1 MNRLTQELT
10 DLLMPKAALIVYKN
24 ESNEYFLELRSINK
38 TGEMGEAFPVTYD
51 FMNQIAKNY
60 TESHDSIPY
69 GKVPPQ
75 MLYCDVRKGHEKYV
89 WYNKPGKHMMYFKPG
104 LGLEN
109 GEYDLPGIIFMI
121 NSEYLHVY
129 AYKDKKIHEKT
140 QLYEAPFFNVYS
152 DGKVCLGNTEVT
164 RPDNPDFTAFI
175 EYCEKTFW
183 LSEFSHLIHSRNPTK
198 SNLVLVTKACK
209 DAPFNYEELQPLN
222 KTLKDIL
229 K

>member
-1 MNRLTQELT
+1 MNRLTKKLT
-10 DLLMPKAALIVYKN
+10 NLMLPKAALIVYEN
-24 ESNEYFLELRSINK
+24 EDNEYFVELRGINE
-38 TGEMGEAFPVTYD
+38 TGEMGEAVPVTCD

-75 MLYCDVRKGHEKYV
+75 MLYCDVRKGHEKYI
-89 WYNKPGKHMMYFKPG
+89 WYNKPGKHMMYFKPD
-104 LGLEN
+104 LGIEN
-109 GEYDLPGIIFMI
+109 GEYNLPGIIFMI
-121 NSEYLHVY
+121 NSGHLHVY
-129 AYKDKKIHEKT
+129 AYKDKEIHEET
-140 QLYEAPFFNVYS
+140 QLYGAPFFNVYS
-152 DGKVCLGNTEVT
+152 DGKVCLGNTEIA

-175 EYCEKTFW
+175 EYGEKIFW

-209 DAPFNYEELQPLN
+209 DAPFNYEELQALN
-222 KTLKDIL
+222 KTLNDIL